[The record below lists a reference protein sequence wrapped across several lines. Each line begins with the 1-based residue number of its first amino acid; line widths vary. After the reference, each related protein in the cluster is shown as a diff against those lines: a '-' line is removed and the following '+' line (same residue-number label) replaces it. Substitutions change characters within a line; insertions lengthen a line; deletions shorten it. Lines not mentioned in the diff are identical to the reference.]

1 MLGELASQT
10 LAHDEAK
17 RLQDAAYTVFQS
29 RDLRHQLGADHQQRP
44 NRLAV
49 KALYSNFTIPTD
61 PYDLRNAFRV
71 VVIRL
76 VDLERQR
83 RPGVARI
90 DADDGQTTFLKAVI
104 EPRQ

>member
-1 MLGELASQT
+1 MEELASQT
-10 LAHDEAK
+10 LAYDEAK

-29 RDLRHQLGADHQQRP
+29 RDLRHQLGADYQQRP
-44 NRLAV
+44 DRLAV
-49 KALYSNFTIPTD
+49 KALYGNFSIPTN

-83 RPGVARI
+83 RPGMAGI
-90 DADDGQTTFLKAVI
+90 DADDGRTRSLR
-104 EPRQ
+104 P